1 MFSRTELEYMASL
14 CIKHDILCISDEV
27 YDKVVFEGNEHVR
40 IASLPGRVKPGNT
53 YTYVL
58 LLGGGGVQPQKTQK
72 TQNYHE
78 IPFGYWVFWVFFGF
92 FGF

>member
-53 YTYVL
+53 YIYVL
-58 LLGGGGVQPQKTQK
+58 LLGGVQPQKTQK

-78 IPFGYWVFWVFFGF
+78 IPFWVLIGYF
-92 FGF
+92 